1 MAGLR
6 RIRVT
11 LTLGPADTGS
21 VELFRWVLAYIVDMH
36 ASAPVPMRVRVEVLP
51 PGDDHDAR

>member
-11 LTLGPADTGS
+11 LVLGPADTSS
-21 VELFRWVLAYIVDMH
+21 VALFRWLLAYVVDMH
-36 ASAPVPMRVRVEVLP
+36 ATSPVPMRVRVEVLP
-51 PGDDHDAR
+51 PDDGV

>member
-36 ASAPVPMRVRVEVLP
+36 ATSPVRMRVRVEVLP
-51 PGDDHDAR
+51 PDDGV